1 MELADWIIVCLAGG
15 LGGLMA
21 GMLGVG
27 GGVIFVPI
35 ISHFVEKWI
44 GDSPHF
50 SAIVMANS
58 FLVILFI
65 GIVGTLKQRKLG
77 VFYPKIGLTTGL
89 VAVVFSLLTSSL
101 FVATPYYSKALFTYF
116 FIIMLSF
123 VLLRFLFQAYE
134 HKTKVNKGLTSSFS
148 VSPKHYLLPGMF
160 SGIIAALS
168 GLGGGIILIP
178 YFTQLLKMPIKTAT
192 AVSLFVITISA
203 FPLVTFYLLQDVSTI
218 PNGYLH
224 TGFVLWEL
232 SIPLLV
238 GAILF
243 VRVGVNLSKRL
254 SPVYIFLLLSLF
266 IFITIIN
273 MIASL

>member
-1 MELADWIIVCLAGG
+1 
-15 LGGLMA
+15 
-21 GMLGVG
+21 
-27 GGVIFVPI
+27 
-35 ISHFVEKWI
+35 
-44 GDSPHF
+44 
-50 SAIVMANS
+50 
-58 FLVILFI
+58 
-65 GIVGTLKQRKLG
+65 
-77 VFYPKIGLTTGL
+77 
-89 VAVVFSLLTSSL
+89 
-101 FVATPYYSKALFTYF
+101 
-116 FIIMLSF
+116 MLSF

-134 HKTKVNKGLTSSFS
+134 HKTKVNKGLTTSFT
-148 VSPKHYLLPGMF
+148 VLPKHYLLPGMF

-203 FPLVTFYLLQDVSTI
+203 FPLVIFYLLQDVSTI
-218 PNGYLH
+218 PNRYLH

-232 SIPLLV
+232 SIPLLL

-243 VRVGVNLSKRL
+243 VRIGVNLSKRL

-266 IFITIIN
+266 ILITIIN